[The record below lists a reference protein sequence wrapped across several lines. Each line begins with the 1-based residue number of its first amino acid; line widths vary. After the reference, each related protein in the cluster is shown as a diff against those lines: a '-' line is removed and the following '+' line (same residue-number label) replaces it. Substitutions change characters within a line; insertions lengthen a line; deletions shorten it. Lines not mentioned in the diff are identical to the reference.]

1 MDIEIGSLSK
11 AFSVMGGFI
20 AAKQP
25 LVDAYLMSARQRLF
39 SIALTIPVRA
49 AQSLP
54 GPACPT
60 YEHAGGGVSAAA
72 AGPRPRDAGRC
83 AASLRRH

>member
-54 GPACPT
+54 GRPAPP
-60 YEHAGGGVSAAA
+60 S
-72 AGPRPRDAGRC
+72 
-83 AASLRRH
+83 